1 MTTYKTAGT
10 AKLSGSRTRHLM
22 LWVELWVGKSPQRY
36 AQPGLGFAE
45 ARFRANFRVADD
57 TSRTRLNCPLA
68 CASTIERIGKLAS
81 EIPHFIIQPLREQMG

>member
-45 ARFRANFRVADD
+45 ARFGL
-57 TSRTRLNCPLA
+57 TSGLP
-68 CASTIERIGKLAS
+68 TIRPELG
-81 EIPHFIIQPLREQMG
+81 